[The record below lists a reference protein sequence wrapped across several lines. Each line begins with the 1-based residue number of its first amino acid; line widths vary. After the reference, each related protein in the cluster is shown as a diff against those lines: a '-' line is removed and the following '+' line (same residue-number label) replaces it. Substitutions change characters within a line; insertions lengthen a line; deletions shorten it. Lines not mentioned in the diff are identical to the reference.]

1 MQARSENMGPPN
13 LFSWEKQ
20 NMFPASC
27 LSVIA
32 FISFQK
38 LSQKMDFLYRE
49 AVRLKT
55 LRTLTCNILDHV
67 ELGEWGRERS
77 KDVRILQ
84 QQAKADDFIQIT

>member
-1 MQARSENMGPPN
+1 MQARSENMGPPD
-13 LFSWEKQ
+13 LFSWEKK

-32 FISFQK
+32 LISFQK

-49 AVRLKT
+49 AVRL
-55 LRTLTCNILDHV
+55 RTLTCNILDHV
-67 ELGEWGRERS
+67 GLGEWGRERS

-84 QQAKADDFIQIT
+84 QQAKASFK